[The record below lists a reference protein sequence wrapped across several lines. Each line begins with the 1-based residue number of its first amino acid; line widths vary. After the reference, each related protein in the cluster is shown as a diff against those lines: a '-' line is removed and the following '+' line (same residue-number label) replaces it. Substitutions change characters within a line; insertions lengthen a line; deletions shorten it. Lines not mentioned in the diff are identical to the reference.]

1 MLGPTLAKIT
11 ATGFILVSTALGP
24 CRLQG
29 KVDVS
34 VKLEQP
40 PPPVSTAL
48 TARQLT
54 DQFGN
59 DPDSTL
65 STDGKW
71 MMSGMTRS
79 VIDAG
84 YRASFATHTNTQTGA
99 ACFAIDKVEYT
110 IHYKPEIYIAADYKN
125 MGCRYSATMMHERN
139 HVKIDVRTI
148 TDFIPQMRDKLKT
161 AAEAIGP
168 QGPYPA
174 AQLEAEKKRAMSRV
188 ADTLAPVVA
197 ELVALRRTRQATI
210 DTEAM
215 YMRDTALCPG
225 QFPKFDGAK

>member
-1 MLGPTLAKIT
+1 MLGPALAKIT
-11 ATGFILVSTALGP
+11 AGFILASTALGP
-24 CRLQG
+24 CPLQG
-29 KVDVS
+29 KVDVT
-34 VKLEQP
+34 VKLDQP

-48 TARQLT
+48 TAQQLT
-54 DQFGN
+54 DQFGR

-79 VIDAG
+79 SIGAS
-84 YRASFATHTNTQTGA
+84 YKASFATHTNTQTGA

-110 IHYKPEIYIAADYKN
+110 IHYKPEIYIASDYKN
-125 MGCRYSATMMHERN
+125 MGCRYSATMMHEKN
-139 HVKIDVRTI
+139 HVKIDNRTI
-148 TDFIPQMRDKLKT
+148 TDFMPQMRDKLKA

-174 AQLEAEKKRAMSRV
+174 AQIEAEKKRAMASV
-188 ADTLAPVVA
+188 ADTLTPVVQ
-197 ELVALRRTRQATI
+197 ELVALRRVRQATI

-225 QFPKFDGAK
+225 QFPKFDGSK